1 MKGGAAMYANNPR
14 NSYLETL
21 SQHKFSYRIDV
32 QPQGNVKIDALT
44 QAMRQIL
51 FGLNRKYLGVRKWD
65 KFTPERKFWALCM
78 KEGDNLSTGVHYHL
92 LLHCPVDR
100 IDWINDIL
108 LAWSKLR
115 LRPRKDASPYPTWV
129 QTKGKFH
136 VPCDALE
143 NVPLLR
149 VERCKDVEA
158 SVVYN
163 TKQWRPSAPENFII
177 GLSET

>member
-1 MKGGAAMYANNPR
+1 MYREFLNTFNF
-14 NSYLETL
+14 T
-21 SQHKFSYRIDV
+21 YRIDV
-32 QPQGNVKIDALT
+32 QPQGNVHIDALT
-44 QAMRQIL
+44 QGMRHIL
-51 FGLNRKYLGVRKWD
+51 FGLNRKYLGVRK
-65 KFTPERKFWALCM
+65 FGHFSPERKFWALCV

-92 LLHCPVDR
+92 LLHCPVER

-108 LAWSKLR
+108 LAWSRLR
-115 LRPRKDASPYPTWV
+115 LRSRKDASPYPAWV

-136 VPCDALE
+136 VPCDELE

-158 SVVYN
+158 SVRYN
-163 TKQWRPSAPENFII
+163 LKDWNASNSDAFII